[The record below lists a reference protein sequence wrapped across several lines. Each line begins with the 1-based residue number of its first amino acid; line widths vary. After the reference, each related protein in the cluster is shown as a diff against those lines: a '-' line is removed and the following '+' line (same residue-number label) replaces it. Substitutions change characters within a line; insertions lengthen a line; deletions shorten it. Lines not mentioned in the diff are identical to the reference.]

1 MFFYMWQLTI
11 PEHLCLFLYLSST
24 LYNISLLF
32 FFCSSHLWFF
42 SDDEGMLGISSSTGF
57 FPSLFFDCPPLLQPP
72 LSLIKCKLLDLSTES
87 SHQWFP
93 VSVCGAWSLTQRLKH
108 LIPFL
113 STHYPVDLNFVHCN
127 LYICLAFDTFCSMS
141 FSLLIT
147 PCFNFHLISF
157 LYLPSELP
165 YKHFFLFSPPLLIQ
179 FSVSGSDFSS
189 LSLFWTSST
198 SVIFSL
204 ILQGNWYGLFFN
216 CSYGLLT
223 LLHIFI

>member
-11 PEHLCLFLYLSST
+11 PDHPCLFLYLSST

-32 FFCSSHLWFF
+32 SSVLLICDFF
-42 SDDEGMLGISSSTGF
+42 SDDKGMLGISSSTPSVF

-93 VSVCGAWSLTQRLKH
+93 VSVCGAWILTCRLKH

-127 LYICLAFDTFCSMS
+127 LYICLAFETFCSMS
-141 FSLLIT
+141 FSLLIIL
-147 PCFNFHLISF
+147 CFNFLLISF

-165 YKHFFLFSPPLLIQ
+165 YKHFFLFFPP
-179 FSVSGSDFSS
+179 S
-189 LSLFWTSST
+189 
-198 SVIFSL
+198 
-204 ILQGNWYGLFFN
+204 
-216 CSYGLLT
+216 
-223 LLHIFI
+223 